1 MGIGGIKMKVAYPT
15 IFTETDNNI
24 LIEIPDLGILTESNS
39 ENETM
44 GNLADAVAM
53 ARDAIGLHCISMED
67 KEETLIR
74 ASRIQE
80 IDEKKST
87 FYEDGKTFVSIV
99 DVDLLGYR
107 QKNDMKMVRRNVTL
121 PNWLNRE
128 AEAAHINV
136 SRVLQ
141 EALMSKLNISKD
153 RHCCRSFLFESHNKK
168 GGRRDRLL
176 SCYVIIKSVKFRV
189 VLLD

>member
-99 DVDLLGYR
+99 DVDLLVYR

-141 EALMSKLNISKD
+141 EALMSKLNISK
-153 RHCCRSFLFESHNKK
+153 
-168 GGRRDRLL
+168 
-176 SCYVIIKSVKFRV
+176 VI
-189 VLLD
+189 

>member
-1 MGIGGIKMKVAYPT
+1 MGIGGIEMKVAYPT
-15 IFTETDNNI
+15 IFTETKTNI

-39 ENETM
+39 EGEKT

-53 ARDAIGLHCISMED
+53 ARDAIGLHCISLED
-67 KEETLIR
+67 RGETITS

-80 IDEKKST
+80 IDAKTST
-87 FYEDGKTFVSIV
+87 FYEDGKTFVSVV
-99 DVDLLGYR
+99 DVDLLVYR

-141 EALMSKLNISKD
+141 EALMSKLNISKM
-153 RHCCRSFLFESHNKK
+153 
-168 GGRRDRLL
+168 
-176 SCYVIIKSVKFRV
+176 I
-189 VLLD
+189 

>member
-1 MGIGGIKMKVAYPT
+1 MKVAYPT
-15 IFTETDNNI
+15 IFTETNTNI
-24 LIEIPDLGILTESNS
+24 LIEIPDLGILTEANS
-39 ENETM
+39 KEGKM

-67 KEETLIR
+67 KGEMIIR
-74 ASRIQE
+74 SSRIQE
-80 IDEKKST
+80 IDAKSST

-99 DVDLLGYR
+99 DVDLIAYR

-141 EALMSKLNISKD
+141 EALMSKLNISK
-153 RHCCRSFLFESHNKK
+153 
-168 GGRRDRLL
+168 
-176 SCYVIIKSVKFRV
+176 VI
-189 VLLD
+189 

>member
-1 MGIGGIKMKVAYPT
+1 MKQRDLIKKLESIGFQFERHGGITMKVAYPT
-15 IFTETDNNI
+15 IFTETDTNI

-39 ENETM
+39 EDGKI

-67 KEETLIR
+67 KGEVI
-74 ASRIQE
+74 AQSSRIQE
-80 IDEKKST
+80 IDAKSST

-99 DVDLLGYR
+99 DVDLVVYR

-141 EALMSKLNISKD
+141 EALMSKLNISK
-153 RHCCRSFLFESHNKK
+153 
-168 GGRRDRLL
+168 
-176 SCYVIIKSVKFRV
+176 VI
-189 VLLD
+189 

>member
-15 IFTETDNNI
+15 IFTETETNI
-24 LIEIPDLGILTESNS
+24 LIEIPDLGIFTESNS
-39 ENETM
+39 ENGKI

-53 ARDAIGLHCISMED
+53 ARDAIGLHCISKED
-67 KEETLIR
+67 KDEEI
-74 ASRIQE
+74 ACPSKIQE
-80 IDEKKST
+80 IDAKSST

-99 DVDLLGYR
+99 DVDLIVYR

-141 EALMSKLNISKD
+141 EALMSKLNISKM
-153 RHCCRSFLFESHNKK
+153 
-168 GGRRDRLL
+168 
-176 SCYVIIKSVKFRV
+176 I
-189 VLLD
+189 

>member
-1 MGIGGIKMKVAYPT
+1 MKVAYPT

-39 ENETM
+39 EDETM

-53 ARDAIGLHCISMED
+53 ARDAIGLYCISMED
-67 KEETLIR
+67 KKETMIR

-99 DVDLLGYR
+99 DVDLLVYR

-141 EALMSKLNISKD
+141 EALMSKLNISK
-153 RHCCRSFLFESHNKK
+153 
-168 GGRRDRLL
+168 
-176 SCYVIIKSVKFRV
+176 VI
-189 VLLD
+189 